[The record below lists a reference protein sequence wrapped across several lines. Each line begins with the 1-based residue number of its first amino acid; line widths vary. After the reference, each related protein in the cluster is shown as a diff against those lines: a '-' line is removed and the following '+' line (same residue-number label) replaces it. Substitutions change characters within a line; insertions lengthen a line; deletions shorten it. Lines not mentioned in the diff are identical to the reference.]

1 MDVFEEHSPSRCDA
15 VGLDC
20 ETCVS
25 RSARE
30 IAACCGSLQGDGLTK
45 IFASLYP
52 SGGCSPM
59 NGLFSIAYQAAVSIA
74 PTIAE
79 GFEREPM
86 LPVEPRRKVAA
97 RAVSYESGYEAG
109 RSHWPAARPAYA

>member
-1 MDVFEEHSPSRCDA
+1 MDLFEEHSPSRCDA

-30 IAACCGSLQGDGLTK
+30 IAACCGSMQGDGLTK

-59 NGLFSIAYQAAVSIA
+59 IGLFSVAYQEAVCVA
-74 PTIAE
+74 RATVVGLEP
-79 GFEREPM
+79 EPM
-86 LPVEPRRKVAA
+86 ITVEPRRKEAA
-97 RAVSYESGYEAG
+97 RAVNYGSGFEAG